1 MLVIERQRRG
11 VALLEVLLGFALLA
25 IAGIAWI
32 TLAGQTARSLH
43 DVGTTERTTLAASST
58 MEWVAIRTAP
68 ELDGMIG
75 ERREGDFNVTI
86 VRLIPA
92 LYDVTISD
100 TLTDAPLLH
109 SSVYAPYAASDT
121 VQ

>member
-1 MLVIERQRRG
+1 MPRTEGAPRG
-11 VALLEVLLGFALLA
+11 VALLEVLLGFALLT

-32 TLAGQTARSLH
+32 TLASQTARSLR
-43 DVGTTERTTLAASST
+43 DVRAIERATLAAAST

-75 ERREGDFNVTI
+75 ERRDGDFNVTI

-92 LYDVTISD
+92 LYDVTIGD
-100 TLTDAPLLH
+100 TLTDAPILH
-109 SSVYAPYAASDT
+109 SSIYAPYVASDSAK
-121 VQ
+121 

>member
-1 MLVIERQRRG
+1 MSRTRRAPAG
-11 VALLEVLLGFALLA
+11 VALLEVLLGFALLT

-32 TLAGQTARSLH
+32 TLASQTARTLRS
-43 DVGTTERTTLAASST
+43 VRETERATLAAAST

-75 ERREGDFNVTI
+75 ERRDGDFNVTI

-100 TLTDAPLLH
+100 TLTDAPMLH
-109 SSVYAPYAASDT
+109 SSIYAPYAQAESAK
-121 VQ
+121 

>member
-1 MLVIERQRRG
+1 MRHAERPRRG

-25 IAGIAWI
+25 IAGMAWI
-32 TLAGQTARSLH
+32 TLAGQTARSLR
-43 DVGTTERTTLAASST
+43 DVRATERTTLAAAST

-68 ELDGMIG
+68 ELDGMVG
-75 ERREGDFNVTI
+75 ERQDGDFNVTI

-100 TLTDAPLLH
+100 TLTDAPILH
-109 SSVYAPYAASDT
+109 SSIYAPYAVSDT
-121 VQ
+121 SP

>member
-1 MLVIERQRRG
+1 MLGAERTPRG

-32 TLAGQTARSLH
+32 TLAGQTARSLR
-43 DVGTTERTTLAASST
+43 DVRTAERATLAAAST

-75 ERREGDFNVTI
+75 ERQEGEFNVTI

-100 TLTDAPLLH
+100 TLTGAALLH
-109 SSVYAPYAASDT
+109 SSIYAPYVAPDAK
-121 VQ
+121 

>member
-1 MLVIERQRRG
+1 MHRAERMRRG
-11 VALLEVLLGFALLA
+11 VALLEVLLSFALLA

-32 TLAGQTARSLH
+32 TLAGQTARSLRG
-43 DVGTTERTTLAASST
+43 VRTTERTTLAAAST

-75 ERREGDFNVTI
+75 ERRNGDFNVTI

-109 SSVYAPYAASDT
+109 SSIYAPYAASDT
-121 VQ
+121 AR

>member
-1 MLVIERQRRG
+1 MHHAERVRCG

-25 IAGIAWI
+25 IAGMAWL
-32 TLAGQTARSLH
+32 TLAGQTARSLR
-43 DVGTTERTTLAASST
+43 DVRATERTTLAAEST

-75 ERREGDFNVTI
+75 ERQDGDFNVTV
-86 VRLIPA
+86 VRLVPA

-100 TLTDAPLLH
+100 TLTDAPILQ

-121 VQ
+121 SR

>member
-1 MLVIERQRRG
+1 MRRIEYERRG

-25 IAGIAWI
+25 IAGMAWV
-32 TLAGQTARSLH
+32 TLAGQMARSLR
-43 DVGTTERTTLAASST
+43 DVRATEQTTLAAAST

-75 ERREGDFNVTI
+75 ERRAGDFNVTI

-100 TLTDAPLLH
+100 TATDAPMLH
-109 SSVYAPYAASDT
+109 SSVYAPYAAADT
-121 VQ
+121 AR

>member
-1 MLVIERQRRG
+1 MHRIERDRRG
-11 VALLEVLLGFALLA
+11 IALLEVLLGFALLA
-25 IAGIAWI
+25 ISGMAWI
-32 TLAGQTARSLH
+32 TLAGQTARSLR
-43 DVGTTERTTLAASST
+43 DVRAAERTTLAAAST

-75 ERREGDFNVTI
+75 ERRAGDFNVTI

-100 TLTDAPLLH
+100 TTTGAPVLH
-109 SSVYAPYAASDT
+109 SSVYAPYAAADT
-121 VQ
+121 AR

>member
-1 MLVIERQRRG
+1 MPGTKQSRCG

-25 IAGIAWI
+25 IAGIGWI
-32 TLAGQTARSLH
+32 TLAGQTARSLR
-43 DVGTTERTTLAASST
+43 DVRITERATLAAAST

-75 ERREGDFNVTI
+75 ERQEGAFNVTI

-100 TLTDAPLLH
+100 TLTDAPILH

-121 VQ
+121 VR

>member
-1 MLVIERQRRG
+1 MHRAKHTPRG

-25 IAGIAWI
+25 IAGIAWV
-32 TLAGQTARSLH
+32 TLAGQTARSLR
-43 DVGTTERTTLAASST
+43 DVRTTERTTLAAAST

-75 ERREGDFNVTI
+75 ERRAGDFNVTI

-100 TLTDAPLLH
+100 TLTGAPLLH
-109 SSVYAPYAASDT
+109 SSVYASYAASDT
-121 VQ
+121 PK